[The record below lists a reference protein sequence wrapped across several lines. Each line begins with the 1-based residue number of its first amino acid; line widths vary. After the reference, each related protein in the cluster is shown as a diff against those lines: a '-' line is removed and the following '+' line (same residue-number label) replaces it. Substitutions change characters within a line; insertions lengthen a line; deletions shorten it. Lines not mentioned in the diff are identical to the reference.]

1 MTRYLSRLIGALVVG
16 VAPLSAWA
24 ADPPGAAMDLL
35 ARGVQIYT
43 CSVTPTGAA
52 WKLKGVEA
60 TLRDASG
67 RIVGQ
72 HSTGPA
78 WQAPDGSKV
87 VGEPVVASPSP
98 NGGALPW
105 LVLRATHNEGAGVF
119 ARVAYVART
128 RTVGGMPRATGC
140 DTAHSGAESRVEY
153 NATYTFFTPV
163 AP

>member
-1 MTRYLSRLIGALVVG
+1 MTKYVTGLVLAIVAG
-16 VAPLSAWA
+16 VAPLTAGA

-43 CSVTPTGAA
+43 CTVTSTGAA

-60 TLRDASG
+60 TLRDAAG

-72 HSTGPA
+72 HVTGPT

-105 LVLRATHNEGAGVF
+105 LVLHATRNEGSGVF

-140 DTAHSGAESRVEY
+140 DAGHSGAESRVEY
-153 NATYTFFTPV
+153 SATYTFFTPV